1 MNSIPK
7 FVLNNGITI
16 PSLGLGTYRIIDP
29 ETVEFVIKNAISSGY
44 RLIDSAIG
52 YRNEE
57 TIGKVVNELI
67 KDTSMNLKREDF
79 FITSKLPP
87 KDQGYENC
95 RQAFLSSLQRFNM
108 DYFDLFLIHWP
119 GTQKLKPSDPKHA
132 INRKA
137 SYKALEELYTS
148 GKIRAIGVS
157 NYTHRHLTDLLS
169 YCTIIPAVLQV
180 ELHPLYYQKELI
192 DLCKEHKIQVQ
203 AYSSLGEGKLVNGE
217 IEIPVIK
224 DIAKKNNV
232 SVAQILLRW
241 GYQHGFIVIPKSV
254 KAERIKENLN
264 IFEFE
269 LSNEDMEALD
279 SLGKSQTTKFCWDP
293 TDIN

>member
-16 PSLGLGTYRIIDP
+16 PALGY
-29 ETVEFVIKNAISSGY
+29 
-44 RLIDSAIG
+44 SAIG

-67 KDTSMNLKREDF
+67 KDTSLNLKREDF

-87 KDQGYENC
+87 KDQGYDNC
-95 RQAFLSSLQRFNM
+95 YQALLSSLQRFNM
-108 DYFDLFLIHWP
+108 DYLDLFLIHWP
-119 GTQKLKPSDPKHA
+119 GTQKLKPSDPQNG

-137 SYKALEELYTS
+137 SYKALEDLYTS

-169 YCTIIPAVLQV
+169 HCTIIPAVLQV

-192 DLCKEHKIQVQ
+192 DLCRKHNILVQ

-217 IEIPVIK
+217 VEISVIK
-224 DIAKKNNV
+224 DIARKNMV
-232 SVAQILLRW
+232 SVAQLLLRW
-241 GYQHGFIVIPKSV
+241 GHQHGFIVIPKSTN
-254 KAERIKENLN
+254 AERIKENIN
-264 IFEFE
+264 IFKFE
-269 LSNEDMEALD
+269 LSNE
-279 SLGKSQTTKFCWDP
+279 
-293 TDIN
+293 